1 MESLFGC
8 RFGDDYSECGF
19 EIANGMDGINDEPNV
34 VCYYGL
40 KFSIVVLFDIW
51 FALSF
56 NVFLKINLFEE
67 FWTFCALL
75 PF

>member
-1 MESLFGC
+1 
-8 RFGDDYSECGF
+8 
-19 EIANGMDGINDEPNV
+19 MDGMKDEPNV
-34 VCYYGL
+34 VCYCGL

-56 NVFLKINLFEE
+56 SVFLKINLFEE